1 MVKTIIKLDIMI
13 KIFKDQEELS
23 IAAAKLF
30 VQIANEAIKER
41 GIFTVAL
48 TGGSSPASLYKLLA
62 QQPYSEQI
70 DWHKA
75 HIFWGDERWV
85 PLSDDKSNAKMAYET
100 LLNHVPIPKEQIYPM
115 WAKDLPPLEFAREYE
130 EVLRQTLGSIPS
142 FDLILLGMGE
152 DGHTASLFPG
162 TKVLQEKS
170 KWVEAYYLDAQEM
183 HRITLTA
190 PAINQARNIVVMV
203 YGSNKANALHQV
215 LEGSQDITKY
225 PAQLINPPNGTA
237 FWFVD
242 EAAASRLTHSK

>member
-23 IAAAKLF
+23 IAAAKLL

-41 GIFTVAL
+41 GAFTVAL

-75 HIFWGDERWV
+75 YIFWGDERWV
-85 PLSDDKSNAKMAYET
+85 PLSDDKSNAKLAYET
-100 LLNHVPIPKEQIYPM
+100 LLNHVPVPKEQIYPM
-115 WAKDLPPLEFAREYE
+115 WAKDLPPLEFAQKYE

-170 KWVEAYYLDAQEM
+170 KWVEAYYLDTQDM
-183 HRITLTA
+183 YRITLTA
-190 PAINQARNIVVMV
+190 PAINEARNIVVMV
-203 YGSNKANALHQV
+203 YGNNKANALHQV
-215 LEGSQDITKY
+215 LEGSQDITRY
-225 PAQLINPPNGTA
+225 PAQLINPPNGTT

-242 EAAASRLTHSK
+242 EAAASHLTHSK

>member
-41 GIFTVAL
+41 GTFTVAL

-100 LLNHVPIPKEQIYPM
+100 LLNHVPVPKEQIYPM
-115 WAKDLPPLEFAREYE
+115 WVKDLPPLEFAQEYE
-130 EVLRQTLGSIPS
+130 EVLRQILGSTPS

-190 PAINQARNIVVMV
+190 PTINQARNIVVMV
-203 YGSNKANALHQV
+203 YGSNKANALQQV
-215 LEGSQDITKY
+215 LEGSQDTTKY
-225 PAQLINPPNGTA
+225 PAQLINPLNGTA